1 MLKPIPSGTGLSF
14 QQIGNFAYRRT
25 YLYKFTN
32 NQSVFSIR
40 QAGLLSYT
48 IFEDCHCATFPTP
61 DYRNIVLQG
70 DEKSVFYRIIVLQD
84 DEKCTFLLRAIQFA
98 ELCSANYVRKERARM
113 RNLAGSY
120 PGPYLRLSP
129 AVVSNA
135 RRGTIGL

>member
-32 NQSVFSIR
+32 NNSVFSIR

-48 IFEDCHCATFPTP
+48 IFEDCHCVTFPTP

-84 DEKCTFLLRAIQFA
+84 DEKIIGISSYRTMKNKL
-98 ELCSANYVRKERARM
+98 SAPRQKVSKNA
-113 RNLAGSY
+113 
-120 PGPYLRLSP
+120 PG
-129 AVVSNA
+129 
-135 RRGTIGL
+135 